1 MTKKEVLE
9 VVYYFRA
16 MFPHCYKGMTDNES
30 RALLSVWFD
39 QLEQYDAKTV
49 WAAVKTY
56 AATTRKEFPP
66 LPSDIIDQITKL
78 TAKPGDKISEGEAWQ
93 LCYKAICNSIYC
105 SSEEFAKLP
114 ETVRRAV
121 GSPEVLNQWA
131 QIDIDSIEVIHSNFL
146 RAFRIEQER
155 KTEEL
160 KMPESVRQFLLEFSD
175 RLAIDKKDE
184 REETDGS
191 ERRTN
196 ADTENKKHTD
206 GTGSNNA
213 E

>member
-16 MFPHCYKGMTDNES
+16 MFPHCYKGLTDDES
-30 RALLSVWFD
+30 RALLAVWFD
-39 QLEQYDAKTV
+39 QLEQYDHKTV

-56 AATTRKEFPP
+56 AATTKKEFPP

-105 SSEEFAKLP
+105 SSEEFEKLP
-114 ETVRRAV
+114 EIIQRAV

-131 QIDIDSIEVIHSNFL
+131 QIDMDSIEVIHSNFL

-155 KTEEL
+155 KTEEQKL
-160 KMPESVRQFLLEFSD
+160 PESVRQFLLDFAD
-175 RLAIDKKDE
+175 RLAIDRKDE
-184 REETDGS
+184 SEGS
-191 ERRTN
+191 KSNERSQTTN
-196 ADTENKKHTD
+196 
-206 GTGSNNA
+206 
-213 E
+213 